1 MKMEVLKNEKDTL
14 EFRLEGERHSFPN
27 LLRHKLLE
35 NKGVE
40 YVSYVLD
47 HPLDCSARFILKT
60 SSGKTPKK
68 ALEEAAKEIEAEL
81 EEFGSKMKKALK

>member
-1 MKMEVLKNEKDTL
+1 MKMEVIKNEKEMA

-27 LLRHKLLE
+27 LLRSKLLE

-47 HPLDCSARFILKT
+47 HPLDKSARFVIKT
-60 SSGKTPKK
+60 SGKTPKK
-68 ALEEAAKEIEAEL
+68 ALEEAAKEIESDL
-81 EEFGSKMKKALK
+81 EEFGSKIKKAMK